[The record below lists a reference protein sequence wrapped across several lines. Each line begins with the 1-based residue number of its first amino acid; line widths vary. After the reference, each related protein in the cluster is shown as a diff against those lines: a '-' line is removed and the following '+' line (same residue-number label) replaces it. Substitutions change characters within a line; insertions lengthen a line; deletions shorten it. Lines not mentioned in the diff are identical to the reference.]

1 MAEGKLIP
9 FRGKVDRPG
18 GPPDDPTME
27 ERVKK
32 LEAALSTLQ
41 QDVAVVRANYATKA
55 DVEAVKTSVAEAKST
70 IILWVVSAIFLAQLL
85 PALLKKLGL

>member
-1 MAEGKLIP
+1 M
-9 FRGKVDRPG
+9 
-18 GPPDDPTME
+18 
-27 ERVKK
+27 KK

>member
-9 FRGKVDRPG
+9 FPVKVDRPG

-32 LEAALSTLQ
+32 LEVALTTLQ
-41 QDVAVVRANYATKA
+41 QDVAVVRANYATKS
-55 DVEAVKTSVAEAKST
+55 DVEAVKTSVAEAKSA
-70 IILWVVSAIFLAQLL
+70 IIMWVVSAIFLAQLL